1 MEVNG
6 RLSVVM
12 PAYNE
17 GGRIYENIFETIKII
32 SEFAPDF
39 EIIAVND
46 GSTDNTKSE
55 IERASGRD
63 ERVRMVSSD
72 TNHGKGSAILA
83 GIAESAGEYIAFLD
97 ADLELNPSQLVRYF
111 EKMQSSGCDV
121 VIGSKLHKDS
131 ELQYPL
137 KRKIMS
143 IGYYMML
150 RVLFHLKLRDTQTGL
165 KLFKSSALKPVAH
178 LVRTS
183 GFAYDIEMLV
193 AVSRRGGRIEE
204 VPVKVVYVR
213 ERKVRRIKFK
223 DVWQAFKDTLAIF
236 IRAHFKNYYD

>member
-1 MEVNG
+1 MKIRD

-17 GGRIYENIFETIKII
+17 GVRIYKNIFETVKII
-32 SEFAPDF
+32 SEFAEDF
-39 EIIAVND
+39 EIVAVND

-55 IERASGRD
+55 IERAVLED
-63 ERVRMVSSD
+63 NRVRIVSSD

-83 GIAESAGEYIAFLD
+83 GVAESTGEYIAFLD
-97 ADLELNPSQLVRYF
+97 ADLELNPSQLIRYF
-111 EKMQSSGCDV
+111 EKMESSGCDV

-131 ELQYPL
+131 ELKYPI

-150 RVLFHLKLRDTQTGL
+150 RVLFRLKLRDTQTGL
-165 KLFKSSALKPVAH
+165 KLFKADALKPVAH

-193 AVSRRGGRIEE
+193 AVSRRGRRIEE

-213 ERKVRRIKFK
+213 ERKARRIKFK
-223 DVWQAFKDTLAIF
+223 DVWQAFKDTLAIYV
-236 IRAHFKNYYD
+236 RAVFKKYYD

>member
-1 MEVNG
+1 MKVQG
-6 RLSVVM
+6 KLSVVM

-17 GGRIYENIFETIKII
+17 GSRIYENIFETIKII
-32 SEFAPDF
+32 SEFAGDF
-39 EIIAVND
+39 EIVAVND
-46 GSTDNTKSE
+46 GSTDNTRTE
-55 IERASGRD
+55 IERAKAKD
-63 ERVRMVSSD
+63 DRVRIVSSE

-83 GIAESAGEYIAFLD
+83 GIAESTGEYIAFLD
-97 ADLELNPSQLVRYF
+97 ADLELNPAQLERYF
-111 EKMQSSGCDV
+111 QKMQETGCDA

-131 ELQYPL
+131 ELKYPL

-143 IGYYMML
+143 IGYYIML
-150 RVLFHLKLRDTQTGL
+150 RALFHLKLRDTQTGL
-165 KLFKSSALKPVAH
+165 KLFKAKSLKPVAH

-193 AVSRRGGRIEE
+193 AISRRGGQIEE

-213 ERKVRRIKFK
+213 ERNARRIRFS

-236 IRAHFKNYYD
+236 VRANFKGYYD

>member
-1 MEVNG
+1 
-6 RLSVVM
+6 M

-17 GGRIYENIFETIKII
+17 GSRIYENIFETIRII
-32 SEFAPDF
+32 SEFADDF

-46 GSTDNTKSE
+46 GSTDNTKTE
-55 IERASGRD
+55 IQRAAQEDGRI
-63 ERVRMVSSD
+63 RMVSSD

-83 GIAESAGEYIAFLD
+83 GVAESSGTYIAFLD

-111 EKMQSSGCDV
+111 EKMFRSGCDV

-131 ELQYPL
+131 ELKYPL

-150 RVLFHLKLRDTQTGL
+150 RVLFNLKLRDTQTGL
-165 KLFKSSALKPVAH
+165 KLFKAGALKPAAH

-213 ERKVRRIKFK
+213 ERTARRIKFK
-223 DVWQAFKDTLAIF
+223 DVWQAFKDTISIF
-236 IRAHFKNYYD
+236 IRAQFKCYYD